1 MRTISIERRGCSF
14 SPMQRQMTLGKL
26 MRGYA
31 SFLNRKILLRE
42 SRQASAN
49 LSQETPFRS
58 MCAES
63 VSEKELGSCCRMDAT
78 FRDRF
83 ASSIAGRLL
92 PTMKV
97 SASTLYRSIP
107 YCIPRFFMSDCKSQA
122 APRYMSFGVL
132 SQTKQPNHVPID
144 ILLLS
149 EHKTVVDIR
158 VAAS

>member
-1 MRTISIERRGCSF
+1 
-14 SPMQRQMTLGKL
+14 
-26 MRGYA
+26 
-31 SFLNRKILLRE
+31 
-42 SRQASAN
+42 
-49 LSQETPFRS
+49 
-58 MCAES
+58 
-63 VSEKELGSCCRMDAT
+63 MDAT

-83 ASSIAGRLL
+83 ANSIAGRLL

-107 YCIPRFFMSDCKSQA
+107 CCIPRFFMSDCKSQVA
-122 APRYMSFGVL
+122 LRYMSFGIL